1 MNKAQSFILFFC
13 GILLGALGYWLASI
27 SFLSNID
34 DSSTNRIIASAE
46 KKSIED
52 CRQIKKITDKGN
64 IDIYCSLETTKTK
77 HGASYKLKSAVNIK
91 TNEDDPDKVV
101 ISVESRPTE
110 GEDYITEATSLC
122 TDCGSST
129 SVDVSNLADLEQV
142 SDALTTQALNVLNR
156 EKDRV
161 EEAVDEAYKRH
172 QEKEALQ
179 KRIDNC
185 EVSEESTIDNVKDIK
200 PEEKVKCRVTE
211 LEKIEDSKLRAE
223 HFHDKV
229 KKELWYLASQDQPLQ
244 RSFFLSDYMREL
256 NSGALFDQHVFSV
269 RSAIDTV
276 QKYNDLRLF
285 MNELGAGKVA
295 ALNGIAAQMPFYF
308 YTNDGTEVGRQD
320 RRLLETA
327 WNEHFPERPFPTYYS
342 LSVNPR
348 NQAGSP
354 TANRRNSGS
363 GSSGSGIT
371 AQQFRN
377 IVNSPGF
384 KKLYQ

>member
-1 MNKAQSFILFFC
+1 MSKTQSFILFFC
-13 GILLGALGYWLASI
+13 GILLGALCYWLASI
-27 SFLSNID
+27 SFLSNIG
-34 DSSTNRIIASAE
+34 SSFTNRIIASSE
-46 KKSIED
+46 QKSIDD
-52 CRQIKKITDKGN
+52 CDQIKKITDKEN
-64 IDIYCSLETTKTK
+64 INIYCSLETTKTK
-77 HGASYKLKSAVNIK
+77 HGTSYKLKSAVNIK
-91 TNEDDPDKVV
+91 TNEDDPNKVV
-101 ISVESRPTE
+101 ISVNSRPTE
-110 GEDYITEATSLC
+110 GEDYITEATTLC

-129 SVDVSNLADLEQV
+129 SVDVGNLADLEQV

-172 QEKEALQ
+172 KEKKALQ

-185 EVSEESTIDNVKDIK
+185 EVSEESTIDDVKDIK

-223 HFHDKV
+223 RFHDKV
-229 KKELWYLASQDQPLQ
+229 KKELWYLVSQDQPLS

-256 NSGALFDQHVFSV
+256 NSGKLFDQHVFSV
-269 RSAIDTV
+269 RSSIDTV

-285 MNELGAGKVA
+285 MQELGAGKLA

-308 YTNDGTEVGRQD
+308 YTNDSMEVGRQD
-320 RRLLETA
+320 RRLLEES

-348 NQAGSP
+348 NQARQQT
-354 TANRRNSGS
+354 TAVRR
-363 GSSGSGIT
+363 SSGSGIS

-377 IVNSPGF
+377 IVNSPAF
-384 KKLYQ
+384 RKLYE